1 MTSSPTR
8 SEGRV
13 RPKSVLANADATIT
27 LSEGACVVTVLRS
40 VGGQAAA
47 MGAGGWFFLRTRL
60 LRILLA
66 ICCSNEEICSGFL
79 GKVVGQLA
87 PERCLIGREKR
98 RQAIGRQRVNGIV
111 VLNRANQC
119 LKFIYSFL
127 LLGGSLRSSHHCLY
141 VRWQSRL
148 ISEVVVTQPSL
159 FCCCKVPG
167 D

>member
-1 MTSSPTR
+1 MTSSSTR
-8 SEGRV
+8 SKGRV
-13 RPKSVLANADATIT
+13 RPKSVLANADATLT
-27 LSEGACVVTVLRS
+27 LGEDACVVTVQLS
-40 VGGQAAA
+40 VGGQAAEL
-47 MGAGGWFFLRTRL
+47 GAGGWFFRRTRL
-60 LRILLA
+60 LCILLA
-66 ICCSNEEICSGFL
+66 ICCSNKEICSGFL
-79 GKVVGQLA
+79 GKVVGRLA
-87 PERCLIGREKR
+87 PDQCLIGQENR

-148 ISEVVVTQPSL
+148 ISEVVLAQPSL
-159 FCCCKVPG
+159 FCCCKASC